1 MKDFLSKE
9 YYCCKIDTLLMK
21 GSAYHSFYIQLP
33 YMGYPP
39 FFQENLDLWFF
50 KNPNPPINNR
60 GSHYEYNIM
69 ILWNSPDGEMDEGY
83 IWSTIQTNSKMQVT
97 GKILS
102 SN

>member
-39 FFQENLDLWFF
+39 FFQENLDL
-50 KNPNPPINNR
+50 
-60 GSHYEYNIM
+60 
-69 ILWNSPDGEMDEGY
+69 
-83 IWSTIQTNSKMQVT
+83 
-97 GKILS
+97 
-102 SN
+102 